1 MEERRDQV
9 VEILETHR
17 TRLQAIRG
25 EYHLQMELLEE
36 EVGTDRFLMA
46 RERLSF
52 GLGRGSTLDKRIE
65 EEIHELTIQ
74 IDDLKDR

>member
-9 VEILETHR
+9 VEILDTHR
-17 TRLQAIRG
+17 KRLQTILG

-36 EVGTDRFLMA
+36 EVGTDLYARA

-52 GLGRGSTLDKRIE
+52 GLGRDSTLEKRIE
-65 EEIHELTIQ
+65 EEIHELTVQ
-74 IDDLKDR
+74 IDQLNE